1 MHQFPDTG
9 LRVRSGDEPGHAG
22 NPVPRRV
29 RHLQLLRP
37 HQERHGVGRL
47 LRAPVRQRTDQR
59 AAGLATL
66 PRAHGVSVVL

>member
-1 MHQFPDTG
+1 
-9 LRVRSGDEPGHAG
+9 
-22 NPVPRRV
+22 
-29 RHLQLLRP
+29 
-37 HQERHGVGRL
+37 VGRL